1 MTATFFC
8 GDGQYGNTRWGI
20 STSKKRNL
28 HQPSAHESILGEF
41 SQPLFPQTCA
51 INLGKCIDSLVLT
64 KLNKQRTLS
73 GEHWGKPEQDP
84 SDPIWVKVNNGD
96 SLPWLWLKPET
107 VATWTSQKDLTQNHF
122 LAESWN
128 CIKCALYL
136 CTSSFMF
143 SVISQAAF

>member
-8 GDGQYGNTRWGI
+8 GDGQCGNTRWGI

-28 HQPSAHESILGEF
+28 Q
-41 SQPLFPQTCA
+41 QPLPTKAFWGSFLSPSLSQTCA
-51 INLGKCIDSLVLT
+51 INLGKCINSLVLT

-96 SLPWLWLKPET
+96 SLPWLWPKPET
-107 VATWTSQKDLTQNHF
+107 IATWISQKDLTQNHF
-122 LAESWN
+122 LAESRN